1 MNQRVKQVIADVL
14 GLDVDGVGDDFS
26 RDTADSWDSLNHLRI
41 VTALEQEF
49 AITLSMEEIQ
59 GAQSVGR
66 LIDLVTRLSGNK

>member
-1 MNQRVKQVIADVL
+1 MNQRIKQIIADVL
-14 GLDVDGVGDDFS
+14 GLDVDAVVDDFS

-59 GAQSVGR
+59 GAGSVGR
-66 LIDLVTRLSGNK
+66 LIEIVTRLSGTK